1 MSEAGEAEASRAGE
15 EVPADV
21 AGLLARYSPWV
32 RYDSLETYSADSP
45 ATMTDCKT
53 AANPHGN
60 VLVHG
65 GHELAAAGAGPGKA
79 VLDLA
84 FLHGGHY
91 PDAPHTAVESTDY
104 IDVVGEEYVAE
115 AHAMHLLPGMAD
127 QVYGHAVTDRDGA
140 LWLQYW
146 FFYYYNDK
154 ALLGNGRHEGDWE
167 MVQLRIGAGDEPDV
181 VTYAQHKRGERC
193 AWAEVETR
201 DGAPVVYSA
210 RGSHASYLRRG
221 NHATEVP
228 LVGWDYNDAGGPLV
242 RPRVNL
248 ITDTDPSWVAW
259 PGRWGST
266 RPADIDGIEWGDDSP
281 VGPRQH
287 AQWRDP
293 LTFHE
298 DAVEAKD
305 LAAFAGAHLVRP
317 STPSVAATRAGDRAT
332 VSFTFPVLAGTP
344 PLRAVLVSLDGA
356 GDRHAPTTK
365 LFEPPPADGHV
376 DFPLALE
383 DRAYTVRVSGVDAD
397 GLTGPAGETELAAP

>member
-1 MSEAGEAEASRAGE
+1 MSEAVGAA
-15 EVPADV
+15 VADV
-21 AGLLARYSPWV
+21 GELLARYSPFV
-32 RYDSLETYSADSP
+32 RYDSLEAYSADSP

-60 VLVHG
+60 LLVHG
-65 GHELAAAGAGPGKA
+65 GHELAAAGATRREA

-84 FLHGGHY
+84 FLNGGHY
-91 PDAPHTAVESTDY
+91 PDAAHTAVAAEDY
-104 IDVVGEEYVAE
+104 IDVVGKEYIAE
-115 AHAMHLLPGMAD
+115 AHAMHLLSGMAN
-127 QVYGHAVTDRDGA
+127 QVYGHTVRDRQGA

-167 MVQLRIGAGDEPDV
+167 MIQVRIGAGEAPDV
-181 VTYAQHKRGERC
+181 ATYAQHKRGERC
-193 AWAEVETR
+193 AWEEVEKKE
-201 DGAPVVYSA
+201 GAPVVYSA

-242 RPRVNL
+242 RPHVNL

-266 RPADIDGIEWGDDSP
+266 RPGADVAGMEWGDESP
-281 VGPRQH
+281 VGPRRH
-287 AQWRDP
+287 SQWRDP
-293 LTFHE
+293 LKFHE
-298 DAVEAKD
+298 GAVEARS
-305 LAAFAGAHLVRP
+305 LAPVVGTNLVRP
-317 STPSVAATRAGDRAT
+317 TTPSVAATRVGDRASI
-332 VSFTFPVLAGTP
+332 SFTFPALAGTP

-376 DFPLALE
+376 DFPLVLE
-383 DRAYTVRVSGVDAD
+383 DRAYTVRVSGVDAK
-397 GLTGPAGETELAAP
+397 GLTGPAGETELPAP